1 MPLMPKRVKYRK
13 SQKGRVRGNATRG
26 NYVSFGEYG
35 LQTLEAGRISAQTIE
50 SGRVVASH
58 AVKGG
63 GRLYIRVFPHK
74 SVTAIPAETR
84 MGKGKGEVEYW
95 AAVVKPGTI
104 LYEVS
109 GVSEEHAREIFAR
122 VAHKMPVTC
131 RFVHRRPTI

>member
-1 MPLMPKRVKYRK
+1 MALMPKRVKYRK

-26 NYVSFGEYG
+26 NYVAFGEFG
-35 LQTLEAGRISAQTIE
+35 LQSLQPGRISAQTIE
-50 SGRVVASH
+50 AGRVVASQ

-63 GRLYIRVFPHK
+63 GKLFIRIFPHK

-84 MGKGKGEVEYW
+84 MGKGKGEVEFW

-109 GVSEEHAREIFAR
+109 GLAEDAAREVFAR
-122 VAHKMPVTC
+122 VAQKMPVTC
-131 RFVHRRPTI
+131 RFVGRRPTV